1 MYLLTL
7 KESKDEGAYAVKD
20 KYGEK
25 VLFLFEEEDDAIRY
39 AMMLEDQE
47 DQILWENEYYLIESP
62 LSHDDARNFTMCD
75 DNYCDNASWAIFGNA
90 HGGNCCEHYLA
101 ATKEGW
107 ILNFGGEYPTW
118 SEDRGH
124 TWNEYR
130 PSIFSQIG
138 CLEPKP
144 TVPGQEGLAD
154 LLLQK
159 LVHKN
164 VHLDNLPIQ

>member
-1 MYLLTL
+1 MGWYRS
-7 KESKDEGAYAVKD
+7 KEHLIALSTALVMILPGCLEESILIEEG
-20 KYGEK
+20 
-25 VLFLFEEEDDAIRY
+25 EDWDS
-39 AMMLEDQE
+39 D
-47 DQILWENEYYLIESP
+47 YYLIEP
-62 LSHDDARNFTMCD
+62 PETHEDPRNFTVGHPSK
-75 DNYCDNASWAIFGNA
+75 NETWGNASLIVFGNE

-124 TWNEYR
+124 TWQEYL

-144 TVPGQEGLAD
+144 TVPGQEGLGA
-154 LLLQK
+154 
-159 LVHKN
+159 VSYT
-164 VHLDNLPIQ
+164 HLRAHET